1 MWEVRVTQK
10 YMADYGRE
18 REDVSAFSVKSLE
31 EAADIVAMFEKYG
44 VGKIDYSI
52 TQKHIEE
59 EA

>member
-18 REDVSAFSVKSLE
+18 REDVSAFSVKFLE

>member
-18 REDVSAFSVKSLE
+18 RDDVSAFSVKSLE

-52 TQKHIEE
+52 TQ
-59 EA
+59 

>member
-1 MWEVRVTQK
+1 MWKVRVTQK

-18 REDVSAFSVKSLE
+18 REDVSAFSVKFLE

>member
-18 REDVSAFSVKSLE
+18 REDVSAFSVKYLE